1 MELHGLTNEE
11 IIFIYKINQ
20 KSIDTY
26 NLIVEKQGIYEELE
40 IPEMGYIS
48 VFKKMNDE
56 DIEIMME
63 SEHYKMCLQIEEKL
77 APIVDMIEETLP
89 DVYSKVEDIF
99 KKLSEE

>member
-11 IIFIYKINQ
+11 IVFIYKINQ

-63 SEHYKMCLQIEEKL
+63 SEHYKMCLQIENKL

-89 DVYSKVEDIF
+89 DVYNKVEDIF

>member
-11 IIFIYKINQ
+11 IVFIYKINQ

-89 DVYSKVEDIF
+89 DVYNKVEDIF

>member
-11 IIFIYKINQ
+11 IVFIYKINQ

>member
-26 NLIVEKQGIYEELE
+26 NLIVEKKGIYEELE

-48 VFKKMNDE
+48 VFRTMNDE
-56 DIEIMME
+56 DLDDMME

-77 APIVDMIEETLP
+77 GPVVDMIEETLP
-89 DVYSKVEDIF
+89 EVYEKVENIF

>member
-26 NLIVEKQGIYEELE
+26 NFIVEKKGIYDELE
-40 IPEMGYIS
+40 IPDMGYIS
-48 VFKKMNDE
+48 VFKNMSDE
-56 DIEIMME
+56 DIEVMME
-63 SEHYKMCLQIEEKL
+63 SEYYKMCLQIEEKL
-77 APIVDMIEETLP
+77 APVVDIIEETLP
-89 DVYSKVEDIF
+89 EVYEKVENIF

>member
-26 NLIVEKQGIYEELE
+26 NLIVEKKGIYDELE

-48 VFKKMNDE
+48 VFKNMSDE
-56 DIEIMME
+56 DIEVMME
-63 SEHYKMCLQIEEKL
+63 SEHYKMCVQIENKL
-77 APIVDMIEETLP
+77 APVVDMIEETLP
-89 DVYSKVEDIF
+89 EVYEKVENIF

>member
-11 IIFIYKINQ
+11 IVFIYKINQ

-40 IPEMGYIS
+40 IPDMGYIS

>member
-11 IIFIYKINQ
+11 IVFIYKINY

-26 NLIVEKQGIYEELE
+26 NRIFEKKGIYEELE
-40 IPEMGYIS
+40 IPDMGYIS
-48 VFKKMNDE
+48 VFRTMNDE
-56 DIEIMME
+56 DLDDMME

-77 APIVDMIEETLP
+77 APVVDIIEETLP
-89 DVYSKVEDIF
+89 EVYEKVENIF

>member
-20 KSIDTY
+20 KSIHTY
-26 NLIVEKQGIYEELE
+26 NLIFEKKGIYEELE
-40 IPEMGYIS
+40 IPDMGYIS
-48 VFKKMNDE
+48 VFRTMNDE
-56 DIEIMME
+56 DLDDMME

-77 APIVDMIEETLP
+77 GPVVDMIEETLP
-89 DVYSKVEDIF
+89 EVYEKVENIF